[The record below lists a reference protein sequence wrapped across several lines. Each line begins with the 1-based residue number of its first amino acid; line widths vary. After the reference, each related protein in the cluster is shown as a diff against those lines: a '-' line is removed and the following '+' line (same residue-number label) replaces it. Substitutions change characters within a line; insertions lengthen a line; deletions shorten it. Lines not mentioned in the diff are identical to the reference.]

1 MKKIRLLALLWVIL
15 ITGTLVGC
23 WSNKQSD
30 NNSSDVAIE
39 DITWQ
44 TDEVITYNDKL
55 VELASQCIISESD
68 IWNAY
73 DDNSSTEDIQEAIS
87 STIAKCSNISE
98 EINKLWDW
106 EWDSS
111 LKNGVLDVIQK
122 EIAYYTKFSEIIPY
136 IGQGEITEE
145 ENSKYESLLSE
156 IETLDKELNESNDN
170 LMTIQEEF
178 AKNHGFQLEANEETD
193 NDIIIEETAEEETAE

>member
-15 ITGTLVGC
+15 IAGTLVWC
-23 WSNKQSD
+23 WSDKQSD
-30 NNSSDVAIE
+30 NNSSDVVIE

-44 TDEVITYNDKL
+44 ADEVITYNDKL

-87 STIAKCSNISE
+87 NTINKCSNISD

-111 LKNGVLDVIQK
+111 LKDWVLDVIKK
-122 EIAYYTKFSEIIPY
+122 EIAYYTKFSEIIPF
-136 IGQGEITEE
+136 IGQGEISEE
-145 ENSKYESLLSE
+145 ENSKYESLLNE

-170 LMTIQEEF
+170 LMIIQEEF
-178 AKNHGFQLEANEETD
+178 ATNHWFQLEANEASN
-193 NDIIIEETAEEETAE
+193 NDVIMEEPAE